1 YSFAHLFRKKFSTTK
16 QKATW
21 QKQLFEIKQGTDT
34 VDTYISRFKRLKAR
48 VDPTDAFPEAVMV
61 QFFIQGLRPE
71 YAMNVQAAEP
81 AELDNAITEARKW
94 KTGRIMASA
103 HNANDANQAIEHLTE
118 QIAKLSINLAE
129 KQAAPPTPTPAY
141 YTDQSKDRSQ
151 PNVGNAT
158 CYYCGQ
164 KGHFIRNCHTR
175 YQDNKRDY
183 QGYQSRGRSNNYS
196 SRHNQS
202 YDRSRSRNRSQ
213 SHDRNYNRSRY
224 NRSRSRSQ
232 SRDRYRNNRNY
243 RSSDRSRSRN
253 RSSTPYPRDVYT
265 LNTAND
271 YTYEQFE
278 AFLT

>member
-1 YSFAHLFRKKFSTTK
+1 
-16 QKATW
+16 
-21 QKQLFEIKQGTDT
+21 
-34 VDTYISRFKRLKAR
+34 
-48 VDPTDAFPEAVMV
+48 MV

-81 AELDNAITEARKW
+81 AELDDAITEARKW
-94 KTGRIMASA
+94 ETGRIMASA
-103 HNANDANQAIEHLTE
+103 HNANDANQAIECLTE

-129 KQAAPPTPTPAY
+129 KQAVTPTPTPAY

-196 SRHNQS
+196 RNNRS

-213 SHDRNYNRSRY
+213 SRDRNYNRSGY

-265 LNTAND
+265 LDTAND

-278 AFLT
+278 AFLLMKLLELLLPIT